1 MSETLL
7 EKYGVKLNCSNP
19 VLIGFDFG
27 DGEVSVM
34 RWMTKEAQNYYVDSS
49 NPNLKSHPNII
60 GIKEE
65 TSEPVVL
72 NDLRDRVDASDQ
84 KILRCYYNFKFCPD
98 SEEYDSYYFNNYEDS
113 NKVRIKNKDL
123 MKLAFAAHLNAVIG
137 SNIKLRDAK
146 QIIIFVGRPSGDEWE
161 AKEHKYRDLLNE
173 GLKEYSE
180 KFKESHL
187 GKCLYKTKIDLVL
200 VSESTAALAYYV
212 RENKLE
218 SINNPIL
225 IIDIGSS
232 TTDMTYIED
241 GKVVKEEGYIYGGR
255 DIDKLMLDYAEI
267 KLEETYPELRS
278 GEWEFVNQDR
288 QKINLR
294 FFKEQMYGKIDKG
307 IQESNECQYSAP
319 IRYNNKTRISTNHSI
334 KINKS
339 FMDHVLNRMEVN
351 ATYYDSQ
358 KSWMSGLEDIMEEIG
373 KQLKGKDYKL
383 IVTGGVSNMLVVL
396 KKIEKKLGVKA
407 VQMSE
412 PSLSVSKGLAYIAYA
427 EVEKIK
433 QRKELSSDCKKLI
446 EKEFPSLNDKL
457 AEYSAN
463 KEYNCAYDTMLNWS
477 NKKESSSLED
487 WLNDY
492 KFNILEKRDVGD
504 VFIKWW
510 NEQDLSKRLNE
521 LFNKKYKAV
530 FPQYADKFEY
540 KVDKTEIY
548 SFLKGIEINRPDKLD
563 ILQYFNADRRLF
575 KFIISRTALRKKDKR
590 GFLKITLRTKKE
602 CFEKFQERAIKNYII
617 SRFKEDYRRWFDEN
631 FSKQLIN
638 FLLEELEKSIYDF
651 LNRITSY
658 YYMN

>member
-34 RWMTKEAQNYYVDSS
+34 GWKGNDAQNYYFDSS

-60 GIKEE
+60 GIKDEK
-65 TSEPVVL
+65 SEPEVL
-72 NDLRDRVDASDQ
+72 NDLKDRVDASDQ

-137 SNIKLRDAK
+137 SNKSLCNAK

-212 RENKLE
+212 SKGKLE
-218 SINNPIL
+218 NINKPVL
-225 IIDIGSS
+225 VIDIGSS
-232 TTDMTYIED
+232 TTDMTYIE
-241 GKVVKEEGYIYGGR
+241 GGEVRKEKGYIHGGR
-255 DIDKLMLDYAEI
+255 DIDKLMLDYAKI

-294 FFKEQMYGKIDKG
+294 FFKEQMYGKG
-307 IQESNECQYSAP
+307 IQDLNEFRYSAP

-339 FMDHVLNRMEVN
+339 FMDHVLNGMEVN
-351 ATYYDSQ
+351 ATYYDLQ
-358 KSWMSGLEDIMEEIG
+358 KSWMSGLEDIMEKIG

-396 KKIEKKLGVKA
+396 KKIEEKLGVKA
-407 VQMSE
+407 VQMQE

-433 QRKELSSDCKKLI
+433 QRKELSSDCKELI
-446 EKEFPSLNDKL
+446 EKEFPSLKNKL

-463 KEYNCAYDTMLNWS
+463 NEYNCAYYTMLKWS

-492 KFNILEKRDVGD
+492 KSNILEKHDVGN
-504 VFIKWW
+504 VFIQWW
-510 NEQDLSKRLNE
+510 NDQDLSKRLNE

-530 FPQYADKFEY
+530 FPPYADKFEY
-540 KVDKTEIY
+540 EVDEKEIC
-548 SFLKGIEINRPDKLD
+548 SFLSGIKINRPKKLD
-563 ILQYFNADRRLF
+563 ILEYFNADHRFF
-575 KFIISRTALRKKDKR
+575 KFVISKNALRKKNKR
-590 GFLKITLRTKKE
+590 SFFKITLRTKEE
-602 CFEKFQERAIKNYII
+602 CLKK
-617 SRFKEDYRRWFDEN
+617 FKEPEIENHIKRSFERDYRRRCFDEEFEN
-631 FSKQLIN
+631 QLIDHIMTN
-638 FLLEELEKSIYDF
+638 IEKSIDDY
-651 LNRITSY
+651 LKKITLY
-658 YYMN
+658 YYMS